1 VKKISEFI
9 LSRLGVGLLAVA
21 PIYLAGL
28 LLLKVMKSFTAVV
41 RPLAK
46 LLPKWLPAENI
57 LSFLLVLIVCF
68 LIGLM
73 VRTPRG
79 RATWKRME
87 NSLFKRIPG
96 YGLFRSLTQ
105 QLTGKAQD
113 QAWKPALAEI
123 EEALVPAFLIEEH
136 EDGCF
141 TVFVP
146 SVPTP
151 FAGAIYIL
159 TPDRVHP
166 LDVPFT
172 SAVKAVSHWGSGTK
186 DLVAAM
192 DRTKA
197 LPAR

>member
-9 LSRLGVGLLAVA
+9 LSRLGMGLLTVA

-28 LLLKVMKSFTAVV
+28 LLLKVMKSLTAVV

-46 LLPKWLPAENI
+46 LVPKWLPAEHI

-73 VRTPRG
+73 VRAPTG
-79 RATWKRME
+79 RAAWERME

-96 YGLFRSLTQ
+96 YALFRSLTQ
-105 QLTGKAQD
+105 QLAGKAQD
-113 QAWKPALAEI
+113 KAWKPALAEI
-123 EEALVPAFLIEEH
+123 EEALVPAFIIEEH

-172 SAVKAVSHWGSGTK
+172 STLKVVSHWGSCTK

-192 DRTKA
+192 ERTKV
-197 LPAR
+197 LRAR